1 MRKGQT
7 GQAKLTWRE
16 RLKPA
21 NENRNGLVPGHP
33 IFIARDDEGM
43 GPGLWRVAPYITKK
57 AAIEAWSAGSFF
69 PAISHWTVERWAFA
83 GEGFSGGT
91 RSTPGWERFPTP
103 GHCDRAEDAMAIAE
117 KGCC

>member
-7 GQAKLTWRE
+7 GQAKLTWRPS
-16 RLKPA
+16 PA
-21 NENRNGLVPGHP
+21 TGA
-33 IFIARDDEGM
+33 FIARDDEGM
-43 GPGLWRVAPYITKK
+43 GPGLWRVAPYITRR
-57 AAIEAWSAGSFF
+57 ARLEH
-69 PAISHWTVERWAFA
+69 PVNPVVSHWTVERWAFA
-83 GEGFSGGT
+83 GEGFSGGV